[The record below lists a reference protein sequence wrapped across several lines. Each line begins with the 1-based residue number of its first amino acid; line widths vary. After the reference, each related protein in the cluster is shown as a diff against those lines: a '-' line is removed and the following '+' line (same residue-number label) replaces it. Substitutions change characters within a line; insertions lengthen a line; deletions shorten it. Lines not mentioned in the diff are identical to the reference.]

1 MHAGSSLRDLAET
14 KSSTID
20 LLKMRNNYY
29 LKFFCGLLL
38 VFIGSLLFTTAK
50 AQRLIK
56 DYVIR
61 NAITLKT
68 ISPDSTDDADLELIG
83 DAIGN
88 AKIVMLGEQDH
99 GDAPT
104 FFAKTR
110 LVKYLH
116 EKKGFDVLAFES
128 DFFALNYGWDK
139 TSKKSP
145 VIDSFIL
152 KNIFSVWTTC
162 DACNNLL
169 FRYIP
174 ATYTTTAPLII
185 TGFDSQQYLNFSYY
199 NMPRLLDSTLTAI
212 QLPIT
217 RESNYTT
224 EILPLIDSI
233 KRWSIFYPK
242 DTVGIEKSIG
252 YLHIIRNQLA
262 GKVNQNFFWLYVVDN
277 EIGLANEIKETIKAG
292 RTVDKGRD
300 ARMAANLEWLMNNKF
315 KDQKI
320 IVWAADIHIARNIK
334 VSRDNPKNAET
345 MGGIFMESIANHD
358 NVYTI
363 GFTSYEGMAGR
374 VGSQGYEVKN
384 KIRNSFE
391 TWFTAKQPYAF
402 IDFKEFN
409 KLNPGYNEN
418 FYASPIG
425 HFVGVGQWNQVFD
438 GLFFIRDMYRC
449 IPTRSMK
456 ILSFFGP

>member
-1 MHAGSSLRDLAET
+1 MKTSAKAVT
-14 KSSTID
+14 
-20 LLKMRNNYY
+20 LLKPETMPFPFVNYY
-29 LKFFCGLLL
+29 FKFPCSLL
-38 VFIGSLLFTTAK
+38 VIFAISLFFSPVQ

-56 DYVIR
+56 DYVIK
-61 NAITLKT
+61 NTVTLKT
-68 ISPDSTDDADLELIG
+68 ISPDSTDDADLKPIG

-104 FFAKTR
+104 FLAKTR

-116 EKKGFDVLAFES
+116 EKKGFNVLAFES
-128 DFFALNYGWDK
+128 DFFALNYGWDR

-162 DACNNLL
+162 DACSSLL
-169 FRYIP
+169 FKYIP
-174 ATYTTTAPLII
+174 ATYTTSSPLII

-199 NMPRLLDSTLTAI
+199 NMPRLLDSTIVAM

-217 RESNYTT
+217 HELNYRS
-224 EILPLIDSI
+224 EILPAIDSV
-233 KRWSIFYPK
+233 KRWSVFHPR

-252 YLHIIRNQLA
+252 YLHIIRDQLA
-262 GKVNQNFFWLYVVDN
+262 ARVPVNNFWLYVMDN
-277 EIGLANEIKETIKAG
+277 ELGLATEIIETVKVGGID
-292 RTVDKGRD
+292 DKGRD
-300 ARMAANLEWLMNNKF
+300 ARMAANLEWLVNNKF

-320 IVWAADIHIARNIK
+320 IVWAADVHIARNIK
-334 VSRDNPKNAET
+334 ISRYYPQMSET
-345 MGGIFMESIANHD
+345 MGGKFMESITNP
-358 NVYTI
+358 NEIYTI

-374 VGSQGYEVKN
+374 VGSPGYAIKN

-402 IDFKEFN
+402 VDFKIFN
-409 KLNPGYNEN
+409 KLNSEYNEK
-418 FYASPIG
+418 FYASPIS
-425 HFVGVGQWNQVFD
+425 HFVGEDQWNQVFD

-449 IPTRSMK
+449 IPIRSMK